1 MLPSV
6 TQVSHHV
13 WLNLETL
20 KFYCLPD
27 NYEIID
33 PSLEDIKV
41 CLISFLPSFLSLL
54 LPFSPSYG
62 PSPFLLPSYFF
73 SLLLPLTSP
82 PSLFFSRLL
91 VFHLPLHPPYNV
103 HLSLSSFLLFWFSSS
118 HFIFLT
124 MYTPRSIFCL
134 SSFLSAVRGISN
146 ILSGACGVTAPVQ
159 ETLHCTRW
167 NKVSPRHRGPQ
178 QHQSKG
184 RPL

>member
-41 CLISFLPSFLSLL
+41 CLISFLPFFLSLL
-54 LPFSPSYG
+54 LPSP
-62 PSPFLLPSYFF
+62 PSSPHLSSFLLPSSPSFF
-73 SLLLPLTSP
+73 PSPLLLPSLFVIL
-82 PSLFFSRLL
+82 LFFSPLL
-91 VFHLPLHPPYNV
+91 VFHLPLHLPYNV
-103 HLSLSSFLLFWFSSS
+103 HLSLSSSL
-118 HFIFLT
+118 
-124 MYTPRSIFCL
+124 
-134 SSFLSAVRGISN
+134 LSAVRGISN
-146 ILSGACGVTAPVQ
+146 ILSGACAITAPVQ
-159 ETLHCTRW
+159 ETLHCTGW